1 MPPFMLQVRDDTN
14 WRVLD
19 EFQERN
25 AALARAEQVKSS
37 SSCTGIKVLEKVI
50 DADTMGTRQKVVFAW
65 TTKTH
70 SDQKQEDVE
79 NYMGRRKV
87 ARTEKERREDLER
100 ELKRARLRNF
110 ALATALFV
118 GFALAAAG
126 LVYLK
131 TS

>member
-25 AALARAEQVKSS
+25 AALAKAEQVKSS
-37 SSCTGIKVLEKVI
+37 SSCTGIKVLEEVI
-50 DADTMGTRQKVVFAW
+50 DANTLGTRQKVVFAW

-70 SDQKQEDVE
+70 NEKQHEVVDS
-79 NYMGRRKV
+79 YMGRRKV
-87 ARTEKERREDLER
+87 ARTAKERQEDLER
-100 ELKRARLRNF
+100 ALRRARFRNF
-110 ALATALFV
+110 ALATVLFV
-118 GFALAAAG
+118 GFAIAAAG